1 MMVRLNLDKQDG
13 RVPETGCRATE
24 GDRDVL

>member
-1 MMVRLNLDKQDG
+1 MMLRLNLDKQDG

>member
-1 MMVRLNLDKQDG
+1 MMVMLNLDKQDG

>member
-1 MMVRLNLDKQDG
+1 MMVGLNLDKQDG

>member
-1 MMVRLNLDKQDG
+1 MMVSLKFEKRDG
-13 RVPETGCRATE
+13 QVPETGCRATE